1 MSATQQTRVPVY
13 ENPHYKKS
21 GIKSYVSLLQK
32 YGFKPTRDGPFFREA
47 SIHSDKDGSHKK
59 ALGLNDLYT
68 LRKTDH
74 LYRKKPSAALTEDS
88 ESCKDASSA
97 SGRATT
103 DDQQNDSMYL
113 TPVLI
118 GNQEMILDF
127 DTGSSDLWVWSVY
140 LDNDTKKQGEASNK
154 HVYDPSKSSPPAVPM
169 AGSTWKISYGDGS
182 SASGT
187 VVTDTL
193 TVGGI
198 KVNNQAIECAQ
209 KLSSSFIRG
218 AGDGLMGLAMGN
230 INTVKPQRVQTPVE
244 NMITQKNITNKL
256 FTAYLGSWRDA
267 NEDDKG
273 QSFYTFGYVDD
284 EVLKHSN
291 VTEPYYTPLVDP
303 EQGFWKFASPSFTIS
318 GQSFTRSGNAAIA
331 DTGTTL
337 ALVAD
342 SVCDAIYRCIPG
354 AYYDSVNQ
362 GYIFPTDTKEE
373 HLPLVGF
380 AVGSQGKVFTCG
392 KEDLLF
398 AETKPGWTYGGIQS
412 RGDLPFDI
420 LGDTWLK
427 GIYAVFDQGNLR
439 FGCVQRIEKY
449 TNLAPP
455 Q

>member
-1 MSATQQTRVPVY
+1 
-13 ENPHYKKS
+13 
-21 GIKSYVSLLQK
+21 
-32 YGFKPTRDGPFFREA
+32 
-47 SIHSDKDGSHKK
+47 
-59 ALGLNDLYT
+59 
-68 LRKTDH
+68 
-74 LYRKKPSAALTEDS
+74 
-88 ESCKDASSA
+88 
-97 SGRATT
+97 
-103 DDQQNDSMYL
+103 
-113 TPVLI
+113 
-118 GNQEMILDF
+118 
-127 DTGSSDLWVWSVY
+127 
-140 LDNDTKKQGEASNK
+140 
-154 HVYDPSKSSPPAVPM
+154 M

-427 GIYAVFDQGNLR
+427 GIYAVGALSYQGIPPFRGSILWFTLMLHALFR
-439 FGCVQRIEKY
+439 SLIRATCASDVCSESRSIRIWLLLSELVY
-449 TNLAPP
+449 LVSSLHVDLTDVFEGVRRVSTYPMIV
-455 Q
+455 

>member
-1 MSATQQTRVPVY
+1 MASIQHTRVPIY
-13 ENPHYKKS
+13 ENPRYQKS

-32 YGFKPTRDGPFFREA
+32 YGFKPTRDGPFFRKA
-47 SIHSDKDGSHKK
+47 SFHSEEDGPHKK
-59 ALGLNDLYT
+59 ALGLTDLYS
-68 LRKTDH
+68 LRKSHH
-74 LYRKKPSAALTEDS
+74 LRHETPAAVSSEDTQSQADKSS
-88 ESCKDASSA
+88 ESS

-118 GNQEMILDF
+118 GDQPMILDF

-140 LDNDTKKQGEASNK
+140 LDTVTKKLGEASNK
-154 HVYDPSKSSPPAVPM
+154 HIYDPSKSSPPASPM

-182 SASGT
+182 FASGT

-198 KVNNQAIECAQ
+198 KVNRQAIECAQ
-209 KLSSSFIRG
+209 HLSPSFVRS
-218 AGDGLMGLAMGN
+218 AGDGLLGLAMGN

-244 NMITQKNITNKL
+244 NMITQQDITNKL

-267 NEDDKG
+267 EEDDKG
-273 QSFYTFGYVDD
+273 QSFYTFGYVDE

-291 VTEPYYTPLVDP
+291 ATEPYYTPLVNP
-303 EQGFWKFASPSFTIS
+303 EQGFWKFASPSYTIN
-318 GQSFTRSGNAAIA
+318 GESFACSGNTAIA

-342 SVCDAIYRCIPG
+342 TVCDAIYKRIPK
-354 AYYDSVNQ
+354 AYYDSSNQ
-362 GYIFPTDTKEE
+362 GYVFPTDTKEE
-373 HLPLVGF
+373 DLPLVGF
-380 AVGSQGKVFTCG
+380 AVGSEGKVFTCG

-398 AETKPGWTYGGIQS
+398 AETAPGWTYGGIQS

-427 GIYAVFDQGNLR
+427 GVYAEREEQV
-439 FGCVQRIEKY
+439 E
-449 TNLAPP
+449 A
-455 Q
+455 